1 MQRGSTSR
9 SLHSSSSCGG
19 AHRTDCGGGEC
30 GGGGGGGG
38 GGAAVGVLPPFGPP
52 EGRAAFSFSFR
63 RRRRRGERG
72 TLARTQRGEGRPSG
86 KTFNEVIPLWARSL
100 VHHQAGTRVHFYL
113 ANLLV
118 KLSLRSSAGRLGCGR
133 RRRRRLRVGRA
144 FLRQLSFLFREF
156 PSAVAA
162 EGERKEDGERG
173 VQRLFYSPPP
183 SRFSEAICNLPLT
196 EYLRRRNAGWV

>member
-38 GGAAVGVLPPFGPP
+38 GAAVGVLPPFGPP
-52 EGRAAFSFSFR
+52 EGRAAFSFSFG

-100 VHHQAGTRVHFYL
+100 VHHQAGTRVYFYL

-133 RRRRRLRVGRA
+133 RRRRRRLRVGRA
-144 FLRQLSFLFREF
+144 FPRQLSFLFREF
-156 PSAVAA
+156 PSAAGGGGGK
-162 EGERKEDGERG
+162 EGRRGERSAKT
-173 VQRLFYSPPP
+173 FSYSPPFP
-183 SRFSEAICNLPLT
+183 FLGGNLQF
-196 EYLRRRNAGWV
+196 ASD